1 MTHSWRRGRAT
12 TFLFM
17 RNLMHSAALNKL
29 QILKLPKEIVKL
41 DREVA
46 RMLKKM

>member
-12 TFLFM
+12 TL

-46 RMLKKM
+46 RMLKKL